1 MSTKKTRNYQ
11 LHQWEPADNFLRAE
25 FNENFTKLD
34 AVLKTGLSGLEA
46 GLGESV
52 DVVTIST
59 LMVLVPGVALT
70 NAMREIMAGDTFSA
84 LSRTADAILV
94 ASAIALGAA
103 AGQALGGLL

>member
-46 GLGESV
+46 GLGEKIG
-52 DVVTIST
+52 VVIGTYAGRQTTPEAST
-59 LMVLVPGVALT
+59 RGSNWGFGPRWCFWPA
-70 NAMREIMAGDTFSA
+70 RSP
-84 LSRTADAILV
+84 
-94 ASAIALGAA
+94 
-103 AGQALGGLL
+103 

>member
-1 MSTKKTRNYQ
+1 M
-11 LHQWEPADNFLRAE
+11 
-25 FNENFTKLD
+25 
-34 AVLKTGLSGLEA
+34 
-46 GLGESV
+46 
-52 DVVTIST
+52 
-59 LMVLVPGVALT
+59 ALT

>member
-1 MSTKKTRNYQ
+1 MGLCLLCGGKFIGANSFFRT
-11 LHQWEPADNFLRAE
+11 AVCSAVAAFLSL
-25 FNENFTKLD
+25 TL
-34 AVLKTGLSGLEA
+34 VEA
-46 GLGESV
+46 GLGTSV

-103 AGQALGGLL
+103 AGQALGGLF